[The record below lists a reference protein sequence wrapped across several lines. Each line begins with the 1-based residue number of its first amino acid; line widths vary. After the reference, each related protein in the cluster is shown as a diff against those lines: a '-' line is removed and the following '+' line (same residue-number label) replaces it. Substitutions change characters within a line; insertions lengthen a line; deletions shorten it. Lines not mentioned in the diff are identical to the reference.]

1 MCRVLGLNPH
11 LLHETKDRVLADAG
25 LDMLREVR
33 PLEPSIEPFVGIM
46 RGDRVANIVC
56 VA

>member
-11 LLHETKDRVLADAG
+11 LLHETEDRVLADAG
-25 LDMLREVR
+25 LDKLREV
-33 PLEPSIEPFVGIM
+33 PLAPSIEPFVGIM